1 MLSETRVLLVTN
13 YREDYQYS
21 MLKFGEI
28 LVNKNNAGHNLN
40 IQEIYPSA
48 VLGKWKFLGKFS
60 KWSGYIDK
68 FFFFPKRL
76 IEYLNNE
83 ERNINLVHI
92 ADHSNSPYLKS
103 IKKVSK
109 AKRLLT
115 CHDLIAVRASLGEF
129 SSAPKTSSRG
139 KKLQSW
145 ILSSITDADFYACDS
160 NQTKEDL
167 NRIAAYSNK
176 NSKVIHL
183 GTEFSSQN
191 SDSSI
196 YPKTGLS
203 FDPSTTR
210 FILHV
215 GSAAWY
221 KNRKAVL
228 RAFMNVKEHKKNRD
242 LKLILVG
249 PSPQSHEIDFEI
261 KKWIDSDADNLISLQ
276 NVSEHLLHS
285 LYTHAETLVFPS
297 FIEGFGWPPLEAA
310 SLGCPVIT
318 TKTGAIHD
326 LLGEHAKYVDPNC
339 QESINIS
346 IGEVLDNWQR
356 KKHVVTLPSNQEFR
370 ENYYSL
376 YKNLH
381 Y

>member
-13 YREDYQYS
+13 YREDYQFS

-28 LVNKNNAGHNLN
+28 LLNKNNAGQNLN

-48 VLGKWKFLGKFS
+48 VLGKWKFFGKLS
-60 KWSGYIDK
+60 KWSAYIDK
-68 FFFFPKRL
+68 FFFFPTRL
-76 IEYLNNE
+76 IKYLNYE
-83 ERNINLVHI
+83 DRNVDLVHI
-92 ADHSNSPYLKS
+92 ADHSNSPYLQT

-145 ILSSITDADFYACDS
+145 ILNSITDANFYACDS

-167 NRIAAYSNK
+167 NRIAPHSNR
-176 NSKVIHL
+176 NSQVIHL
-183 GTEFSSQN
+183 GTELSSKKT
-191 SDSSI
+191 DCLI
-196 YPKTGLS
+196 YPKTGFS

-228 RAFMNVKEHKKNRD
+228 RAFMHVKKHKNRD

-249 PSPQSHEIDFEI
+249 PSPQPHEIDFEI
-261 KKWIDSDADNLISLQ
+261 KKWIDSNSDNLISLQ
-276 NVSEHLLHS
+276 NVSECLLNT

-310 SLGCPVIT
+310 SLGCPVIA

-326 LLGEHAKYVDPNC
+326 LLGENAKYVDPNC

-346 IGEVLDNWQR
+346 IGKGLENRQR
-356 KKHVVTLPSNQEFR
+356 KKHFVSLPSNQEFR
-370 ENYYSL
+370 ENYYTL

>member
-1 MLSETRVLLVTN
+1 MLPKTRVLIVTN

-28 LVNKNNAGHNLN
+28 LVNKNNTDQNLN

-48 VLGKWKFLGKFS
+48 VLGKWKFFGKLS

-83 ERNINLVHI
+83 ERNIDLVHI
-92 ADHSNSPYLKS
+92 ADHSNSPYLKT

-129 SSAPKTSSRG
+129 PSAPKTSTRG

-145 ILSSITDADFYACDS
+145 ILNSITDANFYACDS

-183 GTEFSSQN
+183 GTEFASQN
-191 SDSSI
+191 TDCSI
-196 YPKTGLS
+196 YPKTGFS
-203 FDPSTTR
+203 FDPSTIR

-228 RAFMNVKEHKKNRD
+228 RAFMYVKKHKKNRD

-249 PSPQSHEIDFEI
+249 PHPQPHETDFEI
-261 KKWIDSDADNLISLQ
+261 KKWIDSNSENLIVLQ

-285 LYTHAETLVFPS
+285 LYTYAETLVFPS

-326 LLGEHAKYVDPNC
+326 ILGENAKYVDPNNK
-339 QESINIS
+339 ESINIS
-346 IGEVLDNWQR
+346 LGEALENRQR
-356 KKHVVTLPSNQEFR
+356 KKHFVSLPDNQEFR
-370 ENYYSL
+370 ANYYAL